1 MNPVERLHEG
11 YIKQR
16 RVRALANSL
25 AAVVPENATV
35 LDVGCG
41 DGAVAVALIERRPT
55 LTIRGLDVSRRANA
69 LIPVSVF
76 DGRRLPFPDAG
87 FDVVLFS
94 DVLHHTSH
102 AEELLREGRRVAR
115 HAVVVKDHCADG
127 TLARPTL
134 RFMDRV
140 GNARFDVDLPHLYLT
155 WAEWQRM
162 FARLELTA
170 ESVDRR
176 LGLYPPPLSW
186 VFERSLHFV
195 ARLVRR
201 SSQ

>member
-1 MNPVERLHEG
+1 MNSVERLHEG

-16 RVRALANSL
+16 RVRALASVL
-25 AAVVPENATV
+25 APLIPQDATV

-41 DGAVAVALIERRPT
+41 DGAIAAALIEQRPT
-55 LTIRGLDVSRRANA
+55 LNIRGLEVSRRAETR
-69 LIPVSVF
+69 IPVSLF
-76 DGRRLPFPDAG
+76 DGRHLPFPDAG
-87 FDVVLFS
+87 FDVVLFT

-115 HAVVVKDHCADG
+115 DAVVVKDHCADG
-127 TLARPTL
+127 ALARRTL

-140 GNARFDVDLPHLYLT
+140 GNARFDVALPHLYLT
-155 WAEWQRM
+155 WTEWLRM
-162 FARLELTA
+162 FARLELMPA
-170 ESVDRR
+170 SVQRR

-195 ARLVRR
+195 ARLVRQCTR
-201 SSQ
+201 

>member
-1 MNPVERLHEG
+1 VNPVERLHEG

-16 RVRALANSL
+16 RVRALASSFAPL
-25 AAVVPENATV
+25 IPQNATV

-41 DGAVAVALIERRPT
+41 DGAIAAALIEQRPT
-55 LTIRGLDVSRRANA
+55 LNIQGLDVSRRADA
-69 LIPVSVF
+69 RIPVSLF
-76 DGRRLPFPDAG
+76 DGRHVPFPDAG

-102 AEELLREGRRVAR
+102 AEALLREGRRVAR
-115 HAVVVKDHCADG
+115 DAVVVKDHCADG
-127 TLARPTL
+127 ALARPTL

-140 GNARFDVDLPHLYLT
+140 GNARFDVALPHLYLT

-162 FARLELTA
+162 FARLELTPA
-170 ESVDRR
+170 SVERR

-195 ARLVRR
+195 ARLVRE